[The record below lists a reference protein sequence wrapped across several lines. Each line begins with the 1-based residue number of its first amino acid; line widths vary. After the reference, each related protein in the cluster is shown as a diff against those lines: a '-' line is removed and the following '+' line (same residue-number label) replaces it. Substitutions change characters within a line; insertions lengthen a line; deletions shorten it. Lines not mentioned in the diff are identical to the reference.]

1 MSTFFIIPYMRKVF
15 FPEWDSLGL
24 DFVIKALTDEG
35 FELCRYPI
43 PQSEP
48 DQDKR
53 AALCEDLVAQIIS
66 GGYDFVF
73 SVNFLPVVAVAC
85 KACRIKYLSWTYDS
99 PCVELYSETVAY
111 EGNYCFVFDGQTVA
125 DLRAKGINTVHY
137 LPLAADVTFYD
148 KICANTG
155 NKYTADISF
164 VGSLYNSVKGPFA
177 ALENSGPY
185 LRGYLEGLIE
195 AQLRIYGANFLEA
208 ALEEGIIEQLQA
220 LCRMPQRV
228 HSMESIAWIYANYYL
243 ASKVTG
249 CERAEIMRRL
259 YAAGHKPRLYTG
271 EGAHAG
277 LDVPD
282 SGAVDYYSQA
292 PLVFHRSKIN
302 LNISVRSIL
311 SGIPLR
317 AFDIMG
323 CGGFLVTNYQADF
336 LRHFTPGEDFVY
348 YESMPDLCD
357 KVDYY
362 LEHAE
367 ERECI
372 AQSGYEKVKA
382 AHTYHHRIR
391 EMLNCL

>member
-1 MSTFFIIPYMRKVF
+1 MRKVF

-24 DFVIKALTDEG
+24 DFVIQAFTDEG

-48 DQDKR
+48 DQTKR
-53 AALCEDLVAQIIS
+53 AALCEDLVARIIS

-73 SVNFLPVVAVAC
+73 SVNFLPVVAIAC
-85 KACRIKYLSWTYDS
+85 QACRIQYISWTYDS

-111 EGNYCFVFDGQTVA
+111 EGNYCFVFDEQTVA
-125 DLRAKGINTVHY
+125 RLRAKGVNTVHY
-137 LPLAADVTFYD
+137 LPLAADVDFYD
-148 KICANTG
+148 KVCAATSD
-155 NKYTADISF
+155 KYAADISF

-177 ALENSGPY
+177 ALENAEPY
-185 LRGYLEGLIE
+185 LQGYLEGLIG
-195 AQLRIYGANFLEA
+195 AQLGIYGANFLEA
-208 ALEEGIIEQLQA
+208 ALEDGIMERLQA

-243 ASKVTG
+243 AGQVTG
-249 CERAEIMRRL
+249 RERAEIMRRL
-259 YAAGHKPRLYTG
+259 AAAGHKLRLYTG
-271 EGAHAG
+271 EGAHG
-277 LDVPD
+277 NLDVPD

-292 PLVFHRSKIN
+292 PLVFRRSKIN

-323 CGGFLVTNYQADF
+323 CGGFLLTNYQADF
-336 LRHFTPGEDFVY
+336 LRHFIPDEDFVY
-348 YESMPDLCD
+348 YESISDLCD

-362 LEHAE
+362 LEHAD
-367 ERECI
+367 ERERI
-372 AQSGYEKVKA
+372 ARSGHEKVKA
-382 AHTYHHRIR
+382 AHTYRHRIR
-391 EMLNCL
+391 EMLSVL